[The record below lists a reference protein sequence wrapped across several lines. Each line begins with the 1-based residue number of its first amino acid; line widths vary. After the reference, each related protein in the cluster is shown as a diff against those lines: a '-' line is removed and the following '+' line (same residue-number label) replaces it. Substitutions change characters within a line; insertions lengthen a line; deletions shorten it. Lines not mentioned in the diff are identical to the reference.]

1 MRKWIFLGGLAL
13 TGVGAYA
20 YYKKQIGI
28 LNDMTTKLSSIKI
41 LDKSSTL
48 WRAEV
53 VMTITNGSE
62 IPFVITGWNID
73 VSMNNM
79 HVAKIVNNKETFK
92 ISANGGTTP
101 VKFIVS
107 FNPKSFGLLDIV
119 ASILQKDR
127 TRISFN
133 GNIKAKSG
141 IYRIKLPIEQS
152 YKLGDFIS

>member
-28 LNDMTTKLSSIKI
+28 LEDMTTKLSSIKI

-48 WRAEV
+48 WRAEI

-62 IPFVITGWNID
+62 IPFTITGWNID
-73 VSMNNM
+73 VSINNE
-79 HVAKIVNNKETFK
+79 HVTRIVNNTEKFK
-92 ISANGGTTP
+92 ISANGGTSP
-101 VKFIVS
+101 VRFIVS
-107 FNPKSFGLLDIV
+107 FNPQTLGLLDIV
-119 ASILQKDR
+119 ASILQKDK

-133 GNIKAKSG
+133 GYVKAKSG
-141 IYRIKLPIEQS
+141 IIRTKVPIEES
-152 YKLGDFIS
+152 YKLGDYI